1 MLPYPGCAP
10 ALLGDELMRERGKHL
25 CTTAFIT
32 EGMEDEKE
40 RESERDEEKESDETE
55 DFAQAT
61 EGAVLS
67 CSEGTSNDD
76 SDLPI
81 MHWEALS
88 KRIAEL
94 EKQEEERK
102 EKLKTAAEVE
112 RGNVSVG
119 WLEERDG
126 GSWWEDV
133 EADRSRRISALTS
146 RFHNQKNLQLCFI
159 NDSESEDEESEGRAG
174 GQSSR
179 AGVASGRGSADQ
191 APPSAAAEKSRPTRG
206 LKMEVRATLSALRD
220 KLWSEQK
227 QKERLACAATQVERK
242 PLSLADLQA
251 LSIQE
256 LNSLRVSLTKAIH
269 DLSSELVN
277 RLLTRDQLRT
287 EQDAMLLDVE
297 DMTSV

>member
-1 MLPYPGCAP
+1 M
-10 ALLGDELMRERGKHL
+10 EEEKERER
-25 CTTAFIT
+25 
-32 EGMEDEKE
+32 EREEKE
-40 RESERDEEKESDETE
+40 RESEREEEKECDETE
-55 DFAQAT
+55 DSARAA

-67 CSEGTSNDD
+67 SKDD

-88 KRIAEL
+88 MRIAEL

-102 EKLKTAAEVE
+102 ERLKSTAEVE

-119 WLEERDG
+119 WMEERDG

-133 EADRSRRISALTS
+133 EADRSRRITALTS

-159 NDSESEDEESEGRAG
+159 NDSGSEDEEGERAG
-174 GQSSR
+174 GESSR
-179 AGVASGRGSADQ
+179 EAAARGRGPADQ
-191 APPSAAAEKSRPTRG
+191 APPPAAGQAPPPAAAERATQTRG
-206 LKMEVRATLSALRD
+206 LKLEVRAALSALRD

-227 QKERLACAATQVERK
+227 QKERLACAATQVERR
-242 PLSLADLQA
+242 PLALSDLQA
-251 LSIQE
+251 LSLKE
-256 LNSLRVSLTKAIH
+256 LSSHRASLTQAIH